1 MVRSI
6 FFMVFFIM
14 GQMAFVV
21 RSLQHTFPLVP
32 LLVAS

>member
-1 MVRSI
+1 MWSDL
-6 FFMVFFIM
+6 FSLCFFIM